1 MSPKLTQSRLV
12 RLESDLDEL
21 LLQESKARRVSAAFV
36 IREALRERYELVPSK
51 HAPRNAVNGPSCDE
65 ALVPVGRDTKAR

>member
-36 IREALRERYELVPSK
+36 IREALRERYELVPAK
-51 HAPRNAVNGPSCDE
+51 HAPRIAVNGPSCDSLLNQE
-65 ALVPVGRDTKAR
+65 TEP